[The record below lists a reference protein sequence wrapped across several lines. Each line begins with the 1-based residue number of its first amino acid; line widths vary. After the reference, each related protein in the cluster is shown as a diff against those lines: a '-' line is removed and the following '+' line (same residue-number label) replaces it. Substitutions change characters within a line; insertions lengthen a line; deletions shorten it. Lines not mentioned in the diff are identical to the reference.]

1 MKFQKEADWHP
12 SMNRTVSVNVTLMF
26 LVLIF
31 GISAATVIKP
41 QNERSETE
49 NRSLAMRPSFSI
61 DTLLSGQFAKDY
73 ESYLSD
79 QFIGRDGWITLKTDF
94 ELAAGKKNISGVY
107 FAKDG
112 YLIESH
118 EGSFTTDQ
126 AKANISL
133 LASFAK
139 KEAEALGADH
149 MTVMIVPN
157 AVDILREKLPAFA
170 QPYDEEAYISQVRAA
185 LPDGVFFDTGKILNE
200 HKDEEIYYRTDHHWK
215 TLAAWYVY
223 QAWAKEKG
231 FSVGVYSPVTV
242 TEDFEGTISSKL
254 GIRGRADSIQRYDP
268 VEAEDYYLVYN
279 QSDDVRNSIY
289 DDSFLDKKDKYSYF
303 YGGNYGLIQSK
314 MPESRTGRKLLIIK
328 DSYAHCFAP
337 FTYADFD
344 EVDLLDLR
352 YYNASLSDLIASGGY
367 TDILFLQNASGFAEE
382 TSFAKLGT

>member
-1 MKFQKEADWHP
+1 M
-12 SMNRTVSVNVTLMF
+12 
-26 LVLIF
+26 
-31 GISAATVIKP
+31 IKP

-61 DTLLSGQFAKDY
+61 GTLLSGQFAKDY

-94 ELAAGKKNISGVY
+94 ELATGKKEISGVY

-139 KEAEALGADH
+139 KQSETLGADH
-149 MTVMIVPN
+149 VTVMIVPN

-170 QPYDEEAYISQVRAA
+170 QPYDEETYISQVR
-185 LPDGVFFDTGKILNE
+185 

-231 FSVGVYSPVTV
+231 LSVGAYSPVTV

-268 VEAEDYYLVYN
+268 AEEEDYYLVYN

-303 YGGNYGLIQSK
+303 YAWTKKTSI
-314 MPESRTGRKLLIIK
+314 RT
-328 DSYAHCFAP
+328 FM
-337 FTYADFD
+337 
-344 EVDLLDLR
+344 
-352 YYNASLSDLIASGGY
+352 
-367 TDILFLQNASGFAEE
+367 AEIMD
-382 TSFAKLGT
+382 

>member
-94 ELAAGKKNISGVY
+94 ELAAGKKDISGVY

-254 GIRGRADSIQRYDP
+254 GIRGRADSI
-268 VEAEDYYLVYN
+268 
-279 QSDDVRNSIY
+279 
-289 DDSFLDKKDKYSYF
+289 LDKKDKYSYF

>member
-1 MKFQKEADWHP
+1 MKFQKEADWHL

-26 LVLIF
+26 LVLVF
-31 GISAATVIKP
+31 GIAAATVIKP

-61 DTLLSGQFAKDY
+61 GTLLSGQFAKDY

-94 ELAAGKKNISGVY
+94 ELATGKKEISGVY

-139 KEAEALGADH
+139 KQSETLGADH
-149 MTVMIVPN
+149 VTVMIVPN

-170 QPYDEEAYISQVRAA
+170 QPYDEETYISLVRAA
-185 LPDGVFFDTGKILNE
+185 LPDGVFFDTGKILNA

-231 FSVGVYSPVTV
+231 
-242 TEDFEGTISSKL
+242 L
-254 GIRGRADSIQRYDP
+254 SIGAYPGQKRQ
-268 VEAEDYYLVYN
+268 VFVL
-279 QSDDVRNSIY
+279 
-289 DDSFLDKKDKYSYF
+289 LW
-303 YGGNYGLIQSK
+303 
-314 MPESRTGRKLLIIK
+314 RKLWI
-328 DSYAHCFAP
+328 DSVEDAGEQDRAKASDYQGLVCA
-337 FTYADFD
+337 
-344 EVDLLDLR
+344 LLCSVHVCGLR
-352 YYNASLSDLIASGGY
+352 
-367 TDILFLQNASGFAEE
+367 
-382 TSFAKLGT
+382 

>member
-1 MKFQKEADWHP
+1 M
-12 SMNRTVSVNVTLMF
+12 
-26 LVLIF
+26 
-31 GISAATVIKP
+31 IKP

-94 ELAAGKKNISGVY
+94 ELAAGKKDISGVY